1 MNYIELFGVSG
12 SGKTFL
18 KKKIEKEKKNI
29 YYAKKFIID
38 YFLVSKNR
46 SFFERII
53 SYLIIIYFSNFFEFF
68 KSFLRPKRIIR
79 KKNNKII
86 FEKSESKNY
95 LNVMSFIKIS
105 SYYENIL
112 KKLSVELKFRNKEI
126 YKVIKKEIVKTRQ
139 SLLFKNKIHLWFLEN
154 LLILEILKFK
164 KNNGHIILDEGLIHR
179 IYILFSISKSKNQ
192 FLKQVF
198 KFYKQIGKIYFIEIS
213 LDKLLKNVSLR
224 NKQNQGFLYNDKKEM
239 IREIKNYNNYVNK
252 VKNKI
257 KFKKIRK

>member
-1 MNYIELFGVSG
+1 MNYIELSGVSG
-12 SGKTFL
+12 SGKSFL

-29 YYAKKFIID
+29 YNAKKFIID
-38 YFLVSKNR
+38 YFLASRNR
-46 SFFERII
+46 SFYERIA
-53 SYLIIIYFSNFFEFF
+53 SYLVIIYFSNFFEFF

-79 KKNNKII
+79 KNNNKII
-86 FEKSESKNY
+86 FVKSGSKNY
-95 LNVMSFIKIS
+95 LNLMSFIKIS

-112 KKLSVELKFRNKEI
+112 KKLSVEFKFKNKEL
-126 YKVIKKEIVKTRQ
+126 YKVIKKEILKTRQ

-154 LLILEILKFK
+154 LLILEISKLK

-179 IYILFSISKSKNQ
+179 IYILFSISKNKNQ

-213 LDKLLKNVSLR
+213 LDKLLKNLSLR
-224 NKQNQGFLYNDKKEM
+224 NKKNQGFLYNDKKEM
-239 IREIKNYNNYVNK
+239 IREIKNYNSYVNK

-257 KFKKIRK
+257 EFKRIRK